1 MENERDFL
9 IIENLTQ
16 EEINES
22 FEKLKKNLLRTFYE
36 FRKRKNTDV
45 KRLDINYSTE
55 KFIKI
60 NIDGIFFIEGK
71 YTKEY
76 SFDMEKRLKASNTE
90 LIDVVFHNPVTNINT
105 VFDLVI
111 SDIKEF
117 TKNSVLVYKDVSDI
131 NIIDDFV
138 KFMKEYFQLFL
149 NTYSLLEFNCLYIK
163 KYGRIVQV
171 IGENISEMGE
181 NYKLTSSID
190 FTSSENRKRFYS
202 IEEIL
207 KIKFLEKISYE
218 DLEKQYNEFIIEK
231 M

>member
-1 MENERDFL
+1 M
-9 IIENLTQ
+9 NLV
-16 EEINES
+16 N
-22 FEKLKKNLLRTFYE
+22 
-36 FRKRKNTDV
+36 
-45 KRLDINYSTE
+45 
-55 KFIKI
+55 
-60 NIDGIFFIEGK
+60 IFFIEGK

-90 LIDVVFHNPVTNINT
+90 LIDIVFHNPVTNINT